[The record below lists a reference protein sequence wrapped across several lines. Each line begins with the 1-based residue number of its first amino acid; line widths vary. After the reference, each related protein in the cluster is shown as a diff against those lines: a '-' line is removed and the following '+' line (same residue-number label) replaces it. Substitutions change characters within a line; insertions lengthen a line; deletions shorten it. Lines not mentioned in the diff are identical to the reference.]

1 MSRIVIPEE
10 AMDTLAY
17 QIEKVR
23 RLYGDVEHFVTE
35 YVWARDEGND
45 HLLPEI
51 EGDITETFETLD
63 NMDRVLRQHIT
74 KIMDG
79 TVTGASTRESAIA
92 AGVADDVETQPLPP
106 SSPRAFAKANGGK
119 PAENTTRSPRAT
131 MKSSTKS
138 STKTSPAA

>member
-1 MSRIVIPEE
+1 MASQGIVIPEE

-23 RLYGDVEHFVTE
+23 KLYAFVEDFVTE
-35 YVWARDEGND
+35 YTWKLEEGST

-51 EGDITETFETLD
+51 EKDISETFETLD

-79 TVTGASTRESAIA
+79 TVTGASTRASALA
-92 AGVADDVETQPLPP
+92 AGVADDIATQPLPP
-106 SSPRAFAKANGGK
+106 A
-119 PAENTTRSPRAT
+119 SPRAT
-131 MKSSTKS
+131 G
-138 STKTSPAA
+138 KTSASTAPAGKNARLLPTKIGSAK